1 MLDDGRI
8 RILIQI
14 RIRILEVQKQTNPTD
29 PDQQHCLNLLLN
41 CFYIDTSLQPVF
53 NLILILLLCR
63 KILQACDK
71 TPVDE
76 HQLNYDEHN
85 PFDICA
91 ASFVPIYRGAE
102 CETAPLS
109 QVTQADF

>member
-1 MLDDGRI
+1 L
-8 RILIQI
+8 
-14 RIRILEVQKQTNPTD
+14 
-29 PDQQHCLNLLLN
+29 
-41 CFYIDTSLQPVF
+41 SLQPVF
-53 NLILILLLCR
+53 YLFLIFLLRR

-109 QVTQADF
+109 QVTPGLL